1 MFGCSNWHRSPA
13 NLSIFFFFLLTRGWR
28 ISAGLNKSSSRSSIH
43 LQSSDFPA
51 RRNDQTN
58 LCDRDT
64 SVEKVGRRLK
74 SKFKSHPP
82 PTRRPLV
89 PRLFRFIL
97 QLMKHGGGM
106 CVGALVPRT
115 SCLLFSDNFR
125 PRSFFF
131 FLFPTKSRVKAA
143 LTAETDIR
151 VFIAERI
158 IYHGRPV
165 DLHCG
170 SYYGLYALAIVNCAS
185 MSRGMNPVHV
195 WRERAWNVRGF
206 ILRVKGG
213 RVESL
218 RWRGG

>member
-1 MFGCSNWHRSPA
+1 MCWCARSK
-13 NLSIFFFFLLTRGWR
+13 NELLAILR
-28 ISAGLNKSSSRSSIH
+28 
-43 LQSSDFPA
+43 QF
-51 RRNDQTN
+51 QTA
-58 LCDRDT
+58 
-64 SVEKVGRRLK
+64 
-74 SKFKSHPP
+74 F
-82 PTRRPLV
+82 
-89 PRLFRFIL
+89 
-97 QLMKHGGGM
+97 
-106 CVGALVPRT
+106 
-115 SCLLFSDNFR
+115 
-125 PRSFFF
+125 FFF